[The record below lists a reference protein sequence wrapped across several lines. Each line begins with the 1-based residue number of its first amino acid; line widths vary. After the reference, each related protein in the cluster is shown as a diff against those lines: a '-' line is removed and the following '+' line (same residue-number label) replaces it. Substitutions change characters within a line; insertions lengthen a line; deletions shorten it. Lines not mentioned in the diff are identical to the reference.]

1 MVSEGWALAFRM
13 YSTDYVR
20 EADDA
25 RTAIRE
31 IWQGEFTPSWEW
43 LSRRRKGMVVIV
55 GLQRP

>member
-1 MVSEGWALAFRM
+1 MVSEGWALAFRK

-31 IWQGEFTPSWEW
+31 IWQGEFTPPWEW
-43 LSRRRKGMVVIV
+43 RAARR
-55 GLQRP
+55 

>member
-1 MVSEGWALAFRM
+1 MVSQGWALALRK

-31 IWQGEFTPSWEW
+31 IWQGEFTPPWEW
-43 LSRRRKGMVVIV
+43 RAARR
-55 GLQRP
+55 